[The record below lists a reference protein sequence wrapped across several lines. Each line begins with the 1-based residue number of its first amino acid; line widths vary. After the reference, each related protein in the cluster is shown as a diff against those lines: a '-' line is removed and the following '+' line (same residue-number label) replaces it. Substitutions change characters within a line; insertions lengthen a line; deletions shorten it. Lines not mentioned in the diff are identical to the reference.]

1 MAKMP
6 IINSKH
12 RIRVICEGYEDE
24 AYFKRLMGFDVWD
37 KTYQFFPVNAKG
49 ASNIPARFQ
58 ADYQNNAYEIIL
70 IFCDTDKAPYREYK
84 QVKDKI
90 NKFLNKLKAS
100 EKLIMFANP
109 CTMQIILSHFGDV
122 SLKNQG
128 KKTNADIIE
137 QLTGVKNYDAH
148 DDQIE
153 AICSMIFRRTYSEM
167 KERIRAINLPDTTSC
182 STNFIVFLDRFENND
197 VKWISTINKYL
208 KEKE

>member
-6 IINSKH
+6 NINSKH

-90 NKFLNKLKAS
+90 NKFLNKQKAS

-137 QLTGVKNYDAH
+137 QLTGVNNYDAH

-153 AICSMIFRRTYSEM
+153 AICGMIFRRTYSEM
-167 KERIRAINLPDTTSC
+167 KERVRAINLPDTTSC
-182 STNFIVFLDRFENND
+182 STNFIVFLNRFENND